1 MALNACVC
9 KGIVGRVWYNVVAC
23 CVHLFWPGSD
33 YSAAA
38 VQLARSVAAARGVAS
53 VRWLE
58 DDFLHA
64 SIPDRCAVN

>member
-1 MALNACVC
+1 MVLYAGGC
-9 KGIVGRVWYNVVAC
+9 KGDVGRVWCDVVAYGAS
-23 CVHLFWPGSD
+23 LSWPGSD

-58 DDFLHA
+58 DDFLHTR
-64 SIPDRCAVN
+64 IPDRCAFD